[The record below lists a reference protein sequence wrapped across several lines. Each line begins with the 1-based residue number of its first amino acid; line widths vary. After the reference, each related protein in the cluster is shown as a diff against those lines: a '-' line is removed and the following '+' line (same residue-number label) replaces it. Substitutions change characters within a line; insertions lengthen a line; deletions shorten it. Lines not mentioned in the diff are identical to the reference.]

1 MCASGSEPP
10 SCCCVQTLGLPA
22 GNGIFKRGRPE
33 PERQNAPYLLAD
45 SSHARSRSRSAPPR
59 RHVASQPGR
68 APRSS
73 AGPAPAS
80 RFPASYTALAIT
92 GGRGRGEAWVRYLAR
107 ARARR
112 LPCLRVRARSESAAG
127 ISARARSR
135 PAGTG
140 STCPRG
146 GARNMH
152 ASTPH
157 PRIFARGRTM
167 TMSR

>member
-1 MCASGSEPP
+1 MCASGSDPP

-92 GGRGRGEAWVRYLAR
+92 GGRGRGEAWVRYR
-107 ARARR
+107 ARARGGYPVSER
-112 LPCLRVRARSESAAG
+112 SSIGIRRGHLRSCAVETG
-127 ISARARSR
+127 GYWQYVSARRGAEHARE
-135 PAGTG
+135 
-140 STCPRG
+140 
-146 GARNMH
+146 
-152 ASTPH
+152 H
-157 PRIFARGRTM
+157 PLPESLREGER
-167 TMSR
+167 